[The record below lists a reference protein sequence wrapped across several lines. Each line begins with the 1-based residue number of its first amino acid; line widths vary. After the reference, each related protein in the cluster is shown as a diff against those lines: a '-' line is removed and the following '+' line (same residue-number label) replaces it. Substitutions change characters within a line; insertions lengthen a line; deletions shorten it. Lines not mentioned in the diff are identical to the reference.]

1 MITKAIF
8 TLPNAKP
15 GEVLVNSR
23 YVFTD
28 GKHVRNVDDGKLVA
42 PILCGY
48 YGCSVEW
55 VDDTPAVIP
64 DAPVAPTLAKAQT
77 SKAK

>member
-8 TLPNAKP
+8 TLPNAEP
-15 GEVLVNSR
+15 GEILVNNR

-28 GKHVRNVDDGKLVA
+28 GKHVRSVDDGKLLEPV
-42 PILCGY
+42 LCAY
-48 YGCSVEW
+48 YGCTVEW
-55 VDDTPAVIP
+55 IDDTPVTTP
-64 DAPVAPTLAKAQT
+64 DEPVAPTLAKAQT

>member
-1 MITKAIF
+1 MITQAIF
-8 TLPNAKP
+8 TMPNAQP
-15 GEVLVNSR
+15 GEVLVNNR

-28 GKHVRNVDDGKLVA
+28 GKHVRNADDGKLLEPV
-42 PILCGY
+42 LCAY

-55 VDDTPAVIP
+55 VDDTPVVDAVEP
-64 DAPVAPTLAKAQT
+64 EAPTLAKTQT